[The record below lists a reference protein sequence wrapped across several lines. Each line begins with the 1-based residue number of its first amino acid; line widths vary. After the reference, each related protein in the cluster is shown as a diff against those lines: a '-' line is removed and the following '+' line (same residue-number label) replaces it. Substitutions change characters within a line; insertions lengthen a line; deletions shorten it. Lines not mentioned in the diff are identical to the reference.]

1 MKTGKRGKL
10 VMYYAP
16 HPSSN
21 NIKIIRHK
29 LQEILMTKLNCYH
42 WDFHGRKMSLLS
54 VAQLGE
60 GGENP
65 SSPPSLDSIMIMIV
79 DHLLLNFANY
89 EKKKICGAIRASV
102 FLIEFLTI
110 FSF

>member
-1 MKTGKRGKL
+1 
-10 VMYYAP
+10 
-16 HPSSN
+16 
-21 NIKIIRHK
+21 
-29 LQEILMTKLNCYH
+29 MTKLNCYH

-79 DHLLLNFANY
+79 DHIFYQILTQNVCMLLLMGITIHTFKVT
-89 EKKKICGAIRASV
+89 KKTENLKNC
-102 FLIEFLTI
+102 I
-110 FSF
+110 FIKKNINK